1 MSRVVLMLFVLVVG
15 CSRPAAE
22 TAGSGTALQE
32 VELALNWY
40 PEVEHGGFY
49 AAQVHGY
56 FEEAGLKV
64 TILPGGPG
72 APVAQRVASGGVTF
86 GVDNADGVLLA
97 RAQEAD
103 VVAVMA
109 ALDTSP
115 RCLMVHEESG
125 IRGFDDLKNVTLAM
139 SESSGWAKFVQKTL
153 PLDGVRIVPNPG
165 NVAQFVADRKF
176 AQQAY
181 VFSEP
186 YVAETEGAK
195 VRSLMVSELGYDPY
209 TSLLIVNG
217 RTIRAQPELVA
228 KMVTASVRGWRKYLE
243 DAEPANRAIHRQNPE
258 MGMAILEYGVEAMTP
273 LCITE
278 TRPVEQF
285 GTMTAE
291 RWETLLAQ
299 LVDIGEIKRGAVNP
313 RDAFTA
319 RFLDADN

>member
-273 LCITE
+273 LCITDA
-278 TRPVEQF
+278 RPVEQF